1 MNGSDKGDGS
11 GEGNPCFHCG
21 QPVPAGETWPLQIG
35 GHTRAMCCVGCQSVA
50 RLIVDSGCEDFYL
63 RRTVPSARV
72 DPEQLLP
79 PELALVDL
87 PLQAQHHDA
96 PATDDQAAELVLSID
111 GLRCSACV
119 WLIEKYLARL
129 PGIRMAEMNV
139 ASARLHIRRDPAL
152 CSTSVILRGLRG
164 LGYTA
169 YPFDPLRQGEQARR
183 ASRRLFRQLFIA
195 GLSMMQVM
203 MYAVPVYMTHEGID
217 PDMMSLMRWAS
228 LFLTIPAVF
237 YSALPFF
244 TGAWAGLRARA
255 PGMDLPVAIG
265 IAAAFA
271 GSAIATWRGEGEI
284 WFDSVSMFIFLLLA
298 SRYLETAARRRSASA
313 LERMQQA
320 FPASALVLGG
330 YPQQRDTT
338 LVAAAQLQPGDVI
351 LARPGD
357 TIAADASLIE
367 GETELDLALLSG
379 ESRPQSFQP
388 GQEAPGGAVNLSQ
401 PVLLRVVRTTRDST
415 LAALTRLAEQAGQG
429 KPALAQWAD
438 LVASRFVVALLLL
451 AAATFL
457 AWHLIDPS
465 RAWATAIAVLVVS
478 CPCALSL
485 ATPSALAAATD
496 RLLREGTLVVRGN
509 VLEAL
514 QRADTIVFDKTGTLT
529 QGRPQLTAFWSEA
542 PQSRML
548 AMAAAMERGSL
559 HPLARALVQ
568 EAMAKQ
574 VRPVDVTM
582 LESVTGAGMQCQI
595 DGVIHR
601 IGARRFVADIAGDV
615 LPDALNQPVAAG
627 AGAVYLGSSAGWLAR
642 FDLADALRPDAV
654 ATVAAFRRLGLR
666 TILLSGD
673 QPEVCADVAAATG
686 ITDVVAGCTPQGK
699 LDYVRQLQQGGAVV
713 AIVGDGINDAA
724 MLRAGDVSF
733 AMGKGAALA
742 QISAD
747 AVIIS
752 DRLQA
757 VADCAG
763 MAQRTM
769 RIVRQNLVWATLYNF
784 LAIPAAAF
792 GLLDPW
798 MSAVG
803 MSLSSLL
810 VVGNALRL
818 SRRAR
823 GSGRAVDE
831 AASDIAAPAP
841 ALAGGV

>member
-1 MNGSDKGDGS
+1 MTMSSEGSGDGS
-11 GEGNPCFHCG
+11 GEGTPCFHCG
-21 QPVPAGETWPLQIG
+21 QPVPAGGAWTLEIG
-35 GHTRAMCCVGCQSVA
+35 GARRELCCVGCQSVA

-63 RRTVPSARV
+63 RRTAPSAKV

-79 PELALVDL
+79 PELALL
-87 PLQAQHHDA
+87 EQPQPA
-96 PATDDQAAELVLSID
+96 PDQAHAADASAELVLSID

-129 PGIRMAEMNV
+129 PGMQMAEMNV
-139 ASARLHIRRDPAL
+139 ATSRLHLRRDPAL
-152 CSTSVILRGLRG
+152 CSTATILRGLRG

-265 IAAAFA
+265 IAAAFLA
-271 GSAIATWRGEGEI
+271 SAIATWRGEGEI
-284 WFDSVSMFIFLLLA
+284 WFDSVSMFIFLLLG
-298 SRYLETAARRRSASA
+298 SRYLEAAARRKSASA

-320 FPASALVLGG
+320 FPASALLAPG
-330 YPQQRDTT
+330 YPQQRETT
-338 LVAAAQLQPGDVI
+338 LVAAAQLREGDVI

-357 TIAADASLIE
+357 TIAADACLLE
-367 GETELDLALLSG
+367 GAGEFDLALLSG
-379 ESRPQSFQP
+379 ESRPQSFQI

-401 PVLLRVVRTTRDST
+401 PVFLRVVRATGEST

-438 LVASRFVVALLLL
+438 IVASRFVVALLLL
-451 AAATFL
+451 AGATFL
-457 AWHLIDPS
+457 AWQLIDPT
-465 RAWATAIAVLVVS
+465 RAWSTAIAVLVVS

-496 RLLREGTLVVRGN
+496 RLLRAGTLIVRGN
-509 VLEAL
+509 VLETL

-529 QGRPQLTAFWSEA
+529 QGRPQLTALWSDVDC
-542 PQSRML
+542 QRSL
-548 AMAAAMERGSL
+548 AIAAAMERGSL
-559 HPLARALVQ
+559 HPLAKALV
-568 EAMAKQ
+568 EEGARRQ
-574 VRPVDVTM
+574 VDA
-582 LESVTGAGMQCQI
+582 LEVEQLTSVTGAGMQGMI
-595 DGVIHR
+595 EGDLYR
-601 IGARRFVADIAGDV
+601 IGSRSFVAGLAGTV
-615 LPDALNQPVAAG
+615 LPPVLLQSAASG
-627 AGAVYLGSSAGWLAR
+627 AGSVYLGSSDGWLAR
-642 FDLADALRPDAV
+642 FDLADALRTDAV
-654 ATVAAFRRLGLR
+654 ATVEAFRALGLR

-673 QPEVCADVAAATG
+673 QPEVCAEVAAAAG
-686 ITDVVAGCTPQGK
+686 ISEVQAACTPQGK
-699 LDYVRQLQQGGAVV
+699 LDYVRNLQRDGAVV

-742 QISAD
+742 QVSAD
-747 AVIIS
+747 AVIMS

-757 VADCAG
+757 VADCAA

-769 RIVRQNLVWATLYNF
+769 HIVRQNLVWAATYNF

-818 SRRAR
+818 SRRQVRSAAEAQLA
-823 GSGRAVDE
+823 AVR
-831 AASDIAAPAP
+831 P
-841 ALAGGV
+841 ALAGAA

>member
-1 MNGSDKGDGS
+1 MSSEGSGDGS
-11 GEGNPCFHCG
+11 GEGTLCFHCG
-21 QPVPAGETWPLQIG
+21 QPVPAGQAWTLEIG
-35 GHTRAMCCVGCQSVA
+35 GARRELCCVGCQSVA
-50 RLIVDSGCEDFYL
+50 RLIVDSGCADFYL
-63 RRTVPSARV
+63 RRTAPSARV

-79 PELALVDL
+79 PELALL
-87 PLQAQHHDA
+87 EQPQPA
-96 PATDDQAAELVLSID
+96 PDQAHAADASAELVLSID

-129 PGIRMAEMNV
+129 PGMQMAEMNV
-139 ASARLHIRRDPAL
+139 ATSRLHLRRDPAL
-152 CSTSVILRGLRG
+152 CSTASILRGLRG

-265 IAAAFA
+265 IAAAFLA
-271 GSAIATWRGEGEI
+271 SAIATWRGEGEI
-284 WFDSVSMFIFLLLA
+284 WFDSVSMFIFLLLG
-298 SRYLETAARRRSASA
+298 SRYLEAAARRKSASA

-320 FPASALVLGG
+320 FPASALLAPG
-330 YPQQRDTT
+330 YPQQRETT
-338 LVAAAQLQPGDVI
+338 LVAAAQLREGDVI

-357 TIAADASLIE
+357 TIAADACLLE
-367 GETELDLALLSG
+367 GAGEFDLALLSG
-379 ESRPQSFQP
+379 ESRPQSFQI

-401 PVLLRVVRTTRDST
+401 PVFLRVVRATGEST

-438 LVASRFVVALLLL
+438 IVASRFVVALLLL
-451 AAATFL
+451 AGATFL
-457 AWHLIDPS
+457 AWQLIDPT
-465 RAWATAIAVLVVS
+465 RAWSTAIAVLVVS

-496 RLLREGTLVVRGN
+496 RLLRAGTLIVRGN
-509 VLEAL
+509 VLETL

-529 QGRPQLTAFWSEA
+529 QGRPQLTALWSDVDC
-542 PQSRML
+542 QRSL
-548 AMAAAMERGSL
+548 AIAAAMERGSL
-559 HPLARALVQ
+559 HPLAKALV
-568 EAMAKQ
+568 EEGARRQ
-574 VRPVDVTM
+574 VDA
-582 LESVTGAGMQCQI
+582 LEVEQLTSVTGAGMQGMI
-595 DGVIHR
+595 EDDLYR
-601 IGARRFVADIAGDV
+601 IGSRSFVAGLAGAV
-615 LPDALNQPVAAG
+615 LPSVLLQSAASG
-627 AGAVYLGSSAGWLAR
+627 AGSVYLGSSDGWLAR
-642 FDLADALRPDAV
+642 FDLADALRTDAV
-654 ATVAAFRRLGLR
+654 ATVAAFRALGLR

-673 QPEVCADVAAATG
+673 QPEVCAEVAAAAG
-686 ITDVVAGCTPQGK
+686 ISEVQAACTPQGK
-699 LDYVRQLQQGGAVV
+699 LDYVRNLQRDGAVV

-742 QISAD
+742 QVSAD
-747 AVIIS
+747 AVIMS

-757 VADCAG
+757 VADCAAL
-763 MAQRTM
+763 AQRTM
-769 RIVRQNLVWATLYNF
+769 HIVRQNLVWAATYNF

-818 SRRAR
+818 SRRQVRSA
-823 GSGRAVDE
+823 AE
-831 AASDIAAPAP
+831 AQPAAIRP
-841 ALAGGV
+841 ALAGAA

>member
-1 MNGSDKGDGS
+1 MHNDGSDTA
-11 GEGNPCFHCG
+11 NLCFHCG
-21 QPVPAGETWPLQIG
+21 QPVPVGESWTLDIG
-35 GHTRAMCCVGCQSVA
+35 GLKRTLCCVGCQSVA
-50 RLIVDSGCEDFYL
+50 RLIVESGCEDFYL

-87 PLQAQHHDA
+87 PAQAEDGEVPDA
-96 PATDDQAAELVLSID
+96 ADHAHELVLSID
-111 GLRCSACV
+111 GLRCAACV

-129 PGIRMAEMNV
+129 PGIHMAELNV

-152 CSTSVILRGLRG
+152 CSISAILRGLHG

-183 ASRRLFRQLFIA
+183 AGRRLFRQLFIA

-203 MYAVPVYMTHEGID
+203 MYAIPVYMTHEGID
-217 PDMMSLMRWAS
+217 PDMMALMRWAS

-265 IAAAFA
+265 IAAAFT

-298 SRYLETAARRRSASA
+298 SRYLETAARRKSAAA

-320 FPASALVLGG
+320 FPASALVVRG
-330 YPQQRDTT
+330 YPQQRETT
-338 LVAAAQLQPGDVI
+338 LVAANQLQVGDVI

-357 TIAADASLIE
+357 TIAADACLLE
-367 GETELDLALLSG
+367 GVAELDLALLSG
-379 ESRPQSFQP
+379 ESRPQTFQP

-401 PVLLRVVRTTRDST
+401 PVLLRVARTTRDST
-415 LAALTRLAEQAGQG
+415 LAAITRLAEQAGQG

-438 LVASRFVVALLLL
+438 VVASRFVVALLLL
-451 AAATFL
+451 AAITFI
-457 AWHLIDPS
+457 AWQLIDPA

-509 VLEAL
+509 VLETL
-514 QRADTIVFDKTGTLT
+514 QRADTILFDKTGTLT
-529 QGRPQLTAFWSEA
+529 QGRPQMTALWSCIEQEQA
-542 PQSRML
+542 LSV
-548 AMAAAMERGSL
+548 AAAMERGSL
-559 HPLARALVQ
+559 HPLAKALVE
-568 EAMAKQ
+568 EAGRRGSTACE
-574 VRPVDVTM
+574 VAE
-582 LESVTGAGMQCQI
+582 LGSVTGAGMHCLI
-595 DGVIHR
+595 DGVVHR
-601 IGARRFVADIAGDV
+601 LGARGFVAEIAGQSI
-615 LPDALNQPVAAG
+615 PAELNQPAAAAAG
-627 AGAVYLGSSAGWLAR
+627 SVYLGNSNGWLAR
-642 FDLADALRPDAV
+642 FDLADALRTDAV
-654 ATVAAFRRLGLR
+654 DTVAAFRAQGVRV
-666 TILLSGD
+666 ILLSGD
-673 QPEVCADVAAATG
+673 QPEVCAEVAAAVG
-686 ITDVVAGCTPQGK
+686 IDEVIAGCTPQRK
-699 LDYVRQLQQGGAVV
+699 LEVVRQLQQGGAVV

-742 QISAD
+742 QVSAD
-747 AVIIS
+747 AVIMS
-752 DRLQA
+752 DRLSA
-757 VADCAG
+757 VAQCAQ
-763 MAQRTM
+763 MARRTM
-769 RIVRQNLVWATLYNF
+769 RIVRQNLVWASVYNF

-803 MSLSSLL
+803 MSVSSLL

-818 SRRAR
+818 SRGTRRAAQMPD
-823 GSGRAVDE
+823 S
-831 AASDIAAPAP
+831 APALQP
-841 ALAGGV
+841 ALAGGA

>member
-1 MNGSDKGDGS
+1 MS
-11 GEGNPCFHCG
+11 GEGNGEGSLCFHCG
-21 QPVPAGETWPLQIG
+21 QPVPAGGAWSLQIG
-35 GHTRAMCCVGCQSVA
+35 GQARALCCVGCQSVA

-72 DPEQLLP
+72 DPDQLLP

-87 PLQAQHHDA
+87 PLQAGQ
-96 PATDDQAAELVLSID
+96 PGVPETDDQAEELVLSVD
-111 GLRCSACV
+111 GLRCAACV

-129 PGIRMAEMNV
+129 PGIRLAEMNV
-139 ASARLHIRRDPAL
+139 ASARLHVRRDPAL
-152 CSTSVILRGLRG
+152 CPTSLILRGLRG

-169 YPFDPLRQGEQARR
+169 YPFDPLRQGEQARL
-183 ASRRLFRQLFIA
+183 AARRLFRQLFIA

-203 MYAVPVYMTHEGID
+203 MYAVPVYMSHEGID

-265 IAAAFA
+265 IAAAFS

-320 FPASALVLGG
+320 FPASALVLAA
-330 YPQQRDTT
+330 YPRQRDTT
-338 LVAAAQLQPGDVI
+338 LVAATQLQAGDVI

-367 GETELDLALLSG
+367 GATELDLALLSG
-379 ESRPQSFQP
+379 ESRPQAFHP
-388 GQEAPGGAVNLSQ
+388 GQEVPGGAVNLSQ
-401 PVLLRVVRTTRDST
+401 PVLLRVLRTSRDST

-438 LVASRFVVALLLL
+438 VVASRFVVALLLL
-451 AAATFL
+451 AAVTFV
-457 AWHLIDPS
+457 AWHLIHPA
-465 RAWATAIAVLVVS
+465 RAWSTAIAVLVVS

-496 RLLREGTLVVRGN
+496 RLLREGTLVVRSN
-509 VLEAL
+509 VLETL

-529 QGRPQLTAFWSEA
+529 QGRPQLSAFWSEA
-542 PQSRML
+542 DPHRAL
-548 AMAAAMERGSL
+548 AIAAAMEGGSL
-559 HPLARALVQ
+559 HPLARALLQ
-568 EAMAKQ
+568 EAARCE
-574 VRPVDVTM
+574 VPPVEVTA
-582 LESVTGAGMQCQI
+582 LASVTGAGMQCEI
-595 DGVIHR
+595 AGVLHR
-601 IGARRFVADIAGDV
+601 IGSRSFVARLAGEI
-615 LPDALNQPVAAG
+615 LPEGLRRPAAAG
-627 AGAVYLGSSAGWLAR
+627 VGSVYLGSSAGWLAR
-642 FDLADALRPDAV
+642 FDVADALRPDAV
-654 ATVAAFRRLGLR
+654 ATVAAFRALGLR
-666 TILLSGD
+666 TVLLSGD
-673 QPEVCADVAAATG
+673 QPEVCAEVATATG
-686 ITDVVAGCTPQGK
+686 IDEVVAGCTPQGK
-699 LDYVRQLQQGGAVV
+699 LDHVRALQRGGAVV

-747 AVIIS
+747 AVIMS
-752 DRLQA
+752 DRLYA
-757 VADCAG
+757 VADCAR

-769 RIVRQNLVWATLYNF
+769 RVVRQNLVWASIYNF

-818 SRRAR
+818 SRRRAEAGVT
-823 GSGRAVDE
+823 GSGPVV
-831 AASDIAAPAP
+831 APAP
-841 ALAGGV
+841 AVLVGGL